1 MKRLAEIFYHS
12 LLIISLTSACSCMK
26 ANKNNTI
33 TKEDAENFMSSYVS
47 TLKSGDTEAIKKY
60 WSNKSLSRKGFDVM
74 HLWVRGLI
82 HIREWKSFLDRTQ
95 YTYQIKDLAEGDGY
109 YVINGE
115 WKKPSNNSDP
125 HETHPM
131 PFYLVWEND
140 SWLLINPIDVL
151 TRNWDRYETDNI
163 IFFYPKEINIDDHLH
178 EIKLLD
184 ENYQSMCQ
192 AMEFS
197 LHDKIEYYKASSPEE
212 CGRLLTQPPFNGLA
226 AVTYQD
232 SILWFQIA
240 ASITFYNPHEV
251 MHIIALSSG
260 IPYSVAFFSEGI
272 AVAYGGTTFQT
283 AEYAHIFCKNTID
296 KADYIPIKQLL
307 TMENADFLRLS
318 YITYQESGSFI
329 RYLIDTYGIDK
340 MKNFISD
347 FNISEDLDAQSIRV
361 YNVSL
366 DDLEKKW
373 KEYLREI
380 ELPEIGYS
388 IPDRAKLVFGMTDPE
403 NDDEGDGDYKYPV
416 NANYVKGSFDLTKFE
431 VFKDKD
437 SVFFRIGLQKVI
449 KPVSNRPGG
458 VKFIPTTVIAINK
471 GDENERKLYK
481 YTNEVKLAD
490 GYDIKINVGFGINIS
505 NSLGKIFI
513 STGDFYNEMADL
525 KSNTL
530 TFSLPIELVGE
541 PEDEWRYFVGVGLS
555 NEQLFNFCGLIPV
568 FKNNPRLIS
577 GGNYDHSNPAFIDIL
592 LPENIDQAGM
602 LSNYDSEK
610 GKLATIKM
618 VSKTNEDF

>member
-1 MKRLAEIFYHS
+1 MKRLAQIFYHS
-12 LLIISLTSACSCMK
+12 LLIISFTLICSCRK

-33 TKEDAENFMSSYVS
+33 SKQDAESFMSSYVS

-60 WSNKSLSRKGFDVM
+60 WSNKSLSRKGFEVM
-74 HLWVRGLI
+74 HLWIRGLI
-82 HIREWKSFLDRTQ
+82 HIREWKSFLDSTH

-115 WKKPSNNSDP
+115 WKKPNNNSDP
-125 HETHPM
+125 HESHPM
-131 PFYLVWEND
+131 PFYLVWENN

-151 TRNWDRYETDNI
+151 TKNWDRYETDNI
-163 IFFYPKEINIDDHLH
+163 IFSYPKEINLDDHLQ

-184 ENYQSMCQ
+184 ENYQTMCK

-197 LHDKIEYYKASSPEE
+197 FDGKIEYYKASSPEE

-232 SILWFQIA
+232 SITWFQVA
-240 ASITFYNPHEV
+240 VSTTFYNPHEV

-260 IPYSVAFFSEGI
+260 IPYSVAFFSEGM

-283 AEYAHIFCKNTID
+283 AEYAHIFSKNIID
-296 KADYIPIKQLL
+296 NTDYIPIKQLL
-307 TMENADFLRLS
+307 TMENADFLRLN

-340 MKNFISD
+340 LKNFISD
-347 FNISEDLDAQSIRV
+347 FNISGDLNVQSMRMYDAP
-361 YNVSL
+361 L
-366 DDLEKKW
+366 DDLEENW

-380 ELPEIGYS
+380 KLPQIGFS
-388 IPDRAKLVFGMTDPE
+388 IPDKAKLVFGMTDPE
-403 NDDEGDGDYKYPV
+403 NDDEGDGDYKYPS
-416 NANYVKGSFDLTKFE
+416 NANYVKGCFDLTKFE

-458 VKFIPTTVIAINK
+458 VKFIPMTVIAINK
-471 GDENERKLYK
+471 GDENERQFYK

-513 STGDFYNEMADL
+513 STGDFHNKMADL

-530 TFSLPIELVGE
+530 TFSLPIEFIGD

-555 NEQLFNFCGLIPV
+555 NEPTFNFSGLVPV
-568 FKNNPRLIS
+568 FKSVPGLIS

-592 LPENIDQAGM
+592 LPDNIDQAGM
-602 LSNYDSEK
+602 LSDYDSEK

-618 VSKTNEDF
+618 VSKTGEGF